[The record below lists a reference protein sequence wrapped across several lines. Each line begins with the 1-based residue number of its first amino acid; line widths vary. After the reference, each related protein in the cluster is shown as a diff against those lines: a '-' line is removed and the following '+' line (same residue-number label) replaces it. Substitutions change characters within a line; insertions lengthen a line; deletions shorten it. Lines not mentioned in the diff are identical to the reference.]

1 VDNPHIKETAMKLWT
16 VCFAIFFLIFSATA
30 WADTIVYPS
39 TTEWSSEGNS
49 GGGSSAITD
58 TMPDAT
64 GGQGSLEMTGD
75 RTRFVSGNPWST
87 SAGDAFGKLIDVES
101 FTFSWNIATDSLST
115 LHQDYTPAL
124 RFHVYDPNSQ
134 NISLHQGRSQ
144 NIELIWEGAYN
155 GAYGAT
161 TKGTWY
167 TTGLTDDFWRYDGG
181 VTTDN
186 GAQQNLQI
194 GEWSTG
200 TDSAGVPWF
209 SDEALIMGIS
219 IGVGSSAGSDYHA
232 FADSVTLDFKDQEPT
247 TFNFEPNAV
256 PIPPT
261 VFMLGGSL
269 VGLLGLRRRSIFS

>member
-1 VDNPHIKETAMKLWT
+1 MKSWT
-16 VCFAIFFLIFSATA
+16 VCLAMLVFSFCATA

-39 TTEWSSEGNS
+39 TTEWVSTGNS

-58 TMPDAT
+58 TMPDGA

-87 SAGDAFGKLIDVES
+87 DAGDAFGKLVDVES
-101 FTFSWNIATDSLST
+101 FTYSWNVATDSLSG
-115 LHQDYTPAL
+115 LDPNYTPAL
-124 RFHVYDPNSQ
+124 RLHVYDPNPQ
-134 NISLHQGRSQ
+134 NLILHQGRSQ

-167 TTGLTDDFWRYDGG
+167 ATGSADDFWRYDGG
-181 VTTDN
+181 VTTDM

-194 GEWSTG
+194 DEWSTG
-200 TDSAGVPWF
+200 TDSIGLPWF

-219 IGVGSSAGSDYHA
+219 VGVGSSAGSDYHA
-232 FADSVTLDFKDQEPT
+232 FADLVTLDFKGQEPT
-247 TFNFEPNAV
+247 TYNFEPNAV
-256 PIPPT
+256 PIPPA
-261 VFMLGGSL
+261 VYMLGASFI
-269 VGLLGLRRRSIFS
+269 GLLGFRRRSLFS